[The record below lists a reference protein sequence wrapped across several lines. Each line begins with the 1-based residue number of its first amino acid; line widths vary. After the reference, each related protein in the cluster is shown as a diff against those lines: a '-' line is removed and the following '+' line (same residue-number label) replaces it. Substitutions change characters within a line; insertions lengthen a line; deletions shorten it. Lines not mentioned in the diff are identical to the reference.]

1 MQVKPILV
9 FVTWQLGLVLSAEHI
24 CPYYSLT
31 DQSSG
36 ECFQILPLTPSP
48 STEASTICRDNGGVL
63 SRSHFTC
70 NQESQLCDVIKSLC
84 QDNVIFSFSHS
95 HHHQCGNSRFV
106 ICQLPGKEANEAS
119 VMDVL
124 WSNSQDLVRKVLK
137 TNLIQDLLNG
147 TLDPQQ
153 LTSFLINDVYYIS
166 RAPKTYLNA
175 IKRINNDDKLSE
187 ALKERYNDYS
197 TYNDEFY
204 NSINI
209 LASAAEGFV
218 LPDSQS
224 QIANYTEFSRQVS
237 LTEEPY
243 MTIVVNAPCS
253 YLWCWLGTVLPNFT
267 GTQNLYKKTISNLFG
282 TKVNAKQCYPQ
293 LMSYLNTLGPKI
305 DLSKK
310 VAIFKTA
317 VKFEMINFNSTATT
331 DAY

>member
-1 MQVKPILV
+1 
-9 FVTWQLGLVLSAEHI
+9 
-24 CPYYSLT
+24 
-31 DQSSG
+31 
-36 ECFQILPLTPSP
+36 
-48 STEASTICRDNGGVL
+48 
-63 SRSHFTC
+63 
-70 NQESQLCDVIKSLC
+70 
-84 QDNVIFSFSHS
+84 
-95 HHHQCGNSRFV
+95 
-106 ICQLPGKEANEAS
+106 
-119 VMDVL
+119 MDVL

-137 TNLIQDLLNG
+137 TNLIQDLLRG
-147 TLDPQQ
+147 SLDPQQ
-153 LTSFLINDVYYIS
+153 LTSFLINDVYYVS
-166 RAPKTYLNA
+166 RGPKTYLNA

-187 ALKERYNDYS
+187 ALKERYDDYS

-204 NSINI
+204 KSINI
-209 LASAAEGFV
+209 LASAAESFV
-218 LPDSQS
+218 LPDNQS

-305 DLSKK
+305 DLAKK

-317 VKFEMINFNSTATT
+317 VKFEMINFNSTAST
-331 DAY
+331 DA